1 MTSNPSAE
9 STRARLMHRW
19 RRDGRR
25 ETFEALLNRY
35 FLERLLY
42 RLGRSPHRDRFILK
56 GALLFAHWNNAPHR
70 ATRDIDLLGYGDPD
84 PEGIAATFRDICAS
98 GGDDGVEFRTDTVR
112 ALAVREDAVY
122 AGVRVTI
129 EARLGQARQNLQIDI
144 GFGDAVVPAPGEIAY
159 PTLLDQPAP
168 ALRAYPRE
176 TVVAEKFQAL
186 TALGMANSRM
196 KDFFDL
202 GALARDYD
210 FDGATLSAALAA
222 TFARRQTTPPEE
234 PPLALTPDFA
244 AAKAAQW
251 RAFARRTALDPPPL
265 GTILADLQKFLL
277 PPSRAVANGAPFPMD
292 WSPGGPWRRI
302 LPAPE

>member
-9 STRARLMHRW
+9 STRARLIYRW

-56 GALLFAHWNNAPHR
+56 GALLFAHWNNAPHQ

-98 GGDDGVEFRTDTVR
+98 GGDDGVEFRADT

-129 EARLGQARQNLQIDI
+129 EAHLGQARQNLQIDI
-144 GFGDAVVPAPGEIAY
+144 GFGDAVVPSKIKIAAPVVFLSGRTGRRSAIAVI
-159 PTLLDQPAP
+159 AI
-168 ALRAYPRE
+168 LRDNHRHNRQGRSVDYGDERPPIRE
-176 TVVAEKFQAL
+176 RDAV
-186 TALGMANSRM
+186 LG
-196 KDFFDL
+196 
-202 GALARDYD
+202 G
-210 FDGATLSAALAA
+210 
-222 TFARRQTTPPEE
+222 
-234 PPLALTPDFA
+234 
-244 AAKAAQW
+244 
-251 RAFARRTALDPPPL
+251 
-265 GTILADLQKFLL
+265 
-277 PPSRAVANGAPFPMD
+277 
-292 WSPGGPWRRI
+292 
-302 LPAPE
+302 